1 MKKRYAYVAKILY
14 EDNGT
19 ISVFFPDLPGCYSAA
34 DTLEAAIKNA
44 KEAMGLHL
52 YCMEK
57 DGEEIP
63 TASSLRDINLEKD
76 EAAHVIDIFMP
87 PMRER
92 IKNRFVKKT
101 LSLPAWL
108 ADKADEAGVN
118 FSKIF
123 QNALMDYL
131 DVSQQDKQ
139 DHIGR

>member
-1 MKKRYAYVAKILY
+1 MKKRYVYVAKFLY

-34 DTLEAAIKNA
+34 ETLEEAIRNA

-63 TASSLRDINLEKD
+63 APSSLRDIKLEKN

-131 DVSQQDKQ
+131 DVTQLDKQ
-139 DHIGR
+139 ENNRQ

>member
-1 MKKRYAYVAKILY
+1 MKKRYAYVAKFLY

-34 DTLEAAIKNA
+34 ESLEETIKNA

-63 TASSLRDINLEKD
+63 AASSLRDIKLEKN

-139 DHIGR
+139 QNIRQ

>member
-1 MKKRYAYVAKILY
+1 MKKRYAYVAKFLY

-34 DTLEAAIKNA
+34 DTVEEAIKNA

-57 DGEEIP
+57 DGQVIP
-63 TASSLRDINLEKD
+63 KPSSLRDIKLEKN
-76 EAAHVIDIFMP
+76 EAAHIIDIFMP

-123 QNALMDYL
+123 QNALMEYL
-131 DVSQQDKQ
+131 DESQHDKQ
-139 DHIGR
+139 QHIRR

>member
-34 DTLEAAIKNA
+34 DTLEDAIRNA

-63 TASSLRDINLEKD
+63 VTTSLRDIKLEKN

-139 DHIGR
+139 QNIRQ